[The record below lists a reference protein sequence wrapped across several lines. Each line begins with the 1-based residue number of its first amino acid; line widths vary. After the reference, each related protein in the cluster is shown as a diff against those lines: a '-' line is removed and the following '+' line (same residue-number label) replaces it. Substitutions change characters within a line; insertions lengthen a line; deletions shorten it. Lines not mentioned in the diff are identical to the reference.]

1 MQSELVTKKCIRC
14 FSVQPLHVFEKKKRE
29 VNYRNVCKTCRT
41 TNSKM
46 TNKLKRAYIKE
57 HGQPASYSACRICS
71 STPKTLVFDHCHQ
84 TNKFRGWICRN
95 CNAAIGKLGDNLPGL
110 MKAVKYLEE
119 FELVQENISKHSVQL
134 KIDVF
139 FNKES

>member
-1 MQSELVTKKCIRC
+1 MQPEPTKKCIRC
-14 FSVQPLHVFEKKKRE
+14 FSVKPLHVFEKKKRE

-46 TNKLKRAYIKE
+46 TYKLKRAYIKE
-57 HGQPASYSACRICS
+57 HGQPAAYSPCKICK
-71 STPKTLVFDHCHQ
+71 STPKTLVFDHCHR

-95 CNAAIGKLGDNLPGL
+95 CNAAIGKLGDNLSGL

-119 FELVQENISKHSVQL
+119 TELVQTNTSKQSVQL
-134 KIDVF
+134 KIDIF
-139 FNKES
+139 FKKES

>member
-46 TNKLKRAYIKE
+46 TNKLKR
-57 HGQPASYSACRICS
+57 ACRICS